1 MRPIALVV
9 FLASAAL
16 AVIALPQAPVLD
28 KITVGQLQQA
38 LAAASGKTDAELAQ
52 QLSTFEL
59 TERLST
65 TLLAQLNAS
74 APGEKSRQALLLLAD
89 KSVFLDPPAVEILA
103 DSTPDPAATREM
115 LVKIVNYVNTTLRQ
129 LPNLSAIRE
138 TMAFEDRPQEDAL
151 EATGVVSYSYLPVHF
166 VGKSG
171 LAVTYRDRKEV
182 VDERA
187 TKALKHEG
195 KIGGLVTSGEFGP
208 ILSMVLADAL
218 KGKITWAR
226 WEHGSG
232 GRLAVFHYTVPDEKS
247 NYYVK
252 FCCIVNGYSGT
263 GQPESQL
270 FDERASYHGEIAFD
284 PANGSILRITLQA
297 EMPPKG
303 LVSNAGIAM
312 EYSSV
317 EIGGRSYI
325 CPAKSVSVLMAHTAA
340 QQGMQSRTNYQGAAK
355 TFLNDIVYGQYRRFG
370 SEARI
375 VSVDSQ
381 TPESPVASILK
392 FVRIAAS
399 LFLERLPQP
408 LLQKRPISPAHARP
422 RAVLNHRFEL
432 SVRHRLQLNDAFN
445 IHQRRPM
452 HAHEPARVEP
462 FRQIVQGGAVQQFF
476 TPHVQSD
483 IDARRLDPVDVDR
496 TNEPRRSSRLHDQP
510 IEPALCTGRCASH
523 HLHYTLPEFADTAL
537 VETSLR
543 ARHGSLEALIAEGFQ
558 QVVECIRLEGPNRV
572 LIVGCDKDGQ
582 RHLRC
587 ANRVDHTQS
596 IELRHLHIQEHQVG
610 PFLLNCLNGGF
621 AIRGLCHSFHLRVLR
636 QQIDKALAC
645 GSFVVRHQ
653 YLNRFRRAR
662 VHRRPPHRTSAAA
675 KSQRTRRPLHDCA
688 PQNGCPRWD
697 AIRRCAPA

>member
-381 TPESPVASILK
+381 TP
-392 FVRIAAS
+392 
-399 LFLERLPQP
+399 
-408 LLQKRPISPAHARP
+408 
-422 RAVLNHRFEL
+422 
-432 SVRHRLQLNDAFN
+432 
-445 IHQRRPM
+445 
-452 HAHEPARVEP
+452 
-462 FRQIVQGGAVQQFF
+462 
-476 TPHVQSD
+476 
-483 IDARRLDPVDVDR
+483 
-496 TNEPRRSSRLHDQP
+496 
-510 IEPALCTGRCASH
+510 
-523 HLHYTLPEFADTAL
+523 
-537 VETSLR
+537 
-543 ARHGSLEALIAEGFQ
+543 
-558 QVVECIRLEGPNRV
+558 
-572 LIVGCDKDGQ
+572 
-582 RHLRC
+582 
-587 ANRVDHTQS
+587 
-596 IELRHLHIQEHQVG
+596 
-610 PFLLNCLNGGF
+610 
-621 AIRGLCHSFHLRVLR
+621 
-636 QQIDKALAC
+636 
-645 GSFVVRHQ
+645 
-653 YLNRFRRAR
+653 
-662 VHRRPPHRTSAAA
+662 
-675 KSQRTRRPLHDCA
+675 
-688 PQNGCPRWD
+688 
-697 AIRRCAPA
+697 